1 MSAHHRNVNK
11 LVVVKKLTDVSY
23 PIEQVL
29 RAELESNNKGFLTL
43 LGDGRLILTAWINK
57 KVTSKIVEDASDA
70 CWQRGS
76 ESEVII
82 VCHNGALVRYSLH
95 FDTGLSCSLQLSAP
109 SLLSLIREKDSSVRS
124 LRSPK
129 LWGHTIEHIL
139 LQPQSDR
146 LVLLATNA
154 GGRPTAQG
162 VLRTPPLRTAHL
174 SNDKIL
180 AQPVTGSD
188 LYEYDTRTCKIHEIV
203 NLGLQRMGSDFI
215 EWGTLAASLSGD
227 TVAVVDSERHLYVT
241 NFRHRLSLGRR
252 GRVNRSRVT
261 LHQVIWP
268 ASLQPSQI
276 TQISL
281 ALSDSVLAVFCQTVD
296 GKIENQHYLSFDVSL
311 SSLNC
316 HHCFAEPAA
325 IIPGMSHQLP
335 DLFLTVE
342 GVAMLMDEDASIS
355 SLDSEIDLG
364 ELLGAMDD
372 ALKEQNMAKVTEVKA
387 MIEQG
392 LSVFLSSCNHQEGW
406 LGMAEMR
413 AQQYGQLANLLLSY
427 IPQYAEC
434 YESYSLALALK
445 DLARH
450 HFISVR
456 EEMSNVLQYID
467 SESISQM
474 VLQMT
479 EQVSFY
485 FRSVEQLQLPQEGSG
500 HKELSKQHAVW
511 GEKPMKDILED
522 ALQKGWVK
530 AAESYLQL
538 KPWVYGAV
546 TTSMVISTCIDIAR
560 QRETENSKAEFLM
573 KMDDCYN
580 EALKQILHSSDDLFE
595 VQVLGTVLGA
605 RGLLSVV
612 ETHAV
617 NLVINIHR
625 TLPDLLTLPPQVW
638 TELVKLGDASADA
651 VTGPMTVK
659 QVSQWTPLSMM
670 LVMTDLYAC
679 TADPEILQSV
689 DADVMWQY
697 LLHQHDIRNLKKWI
711 LLEFSGQDQDLSE
724 GDVILRE
731 EQAWSDPAFR
741 SPRRSQPTS
750 LMPEA
755 LGEISE
761 TKHIG
766 PNLFSGPQYG
776 SEFGSSPQS
785 QDELSIDSTSLGPGD
800 PDTWSVQSFE
810 VHDRRDTL
818 WSVQHFKPITQS
830 MVDLVVIAK
839 EAFVEVVLNILARF
853 GVFIT
858 KEKKDPQL
866 LLRRL
871 LVSGAFE
878 LVSSFK
884 GNHSCQ
890 VLETDIH
897 STLLKF
903 FGDNDFILPAYD
915 YVEHFSLDDAGN
927 ELLTDLK
934 LPSWANLIVA
944 FRKLGESHS
953 KETIYDLSLKNLSL
967 LSEKCQNPQE
977 LHLPAFL
984 TMLFAPSNSLEN
996 FIKCDFDKLESTN
1009 SNEVMSLC
1017 AILSKHNTTPKQV
1030 IEGLS
1035 LKYPYLEKLRKKTDD
1050 NTLDVTMYDL
1060 LCGNVPYDIARLFT
1074 WQPGNKQGYDE
1085 DGKLPCFSDEELIS
1099 SYGLQHSLDFMYYLR
1114 EARPTYACA
1123 AIMTSMYLNKSKK
1136 KVEDVKGAIFGLAL
1150 GCWPDRA
1157 ISAACVAVLLMTGLP
1172 ANPLRA
1178 ILAAAFQILQARN
1191 ESCAKLKWEKR
1202 QAQEHLITT
1211 EIKDLLHQLC
1221 EVGSRATAAKT
1232 ILKML
1237 EDCVMLTFL
1246 EKAKDAQSGLSR
1258 ISDGTEKDGIKKED
1272 ITETN
1277 KLSKEH
1283 VQTFMEGMRLCMEF
1297 CCVYELSW
1305 PTRLLKHLAEL
1316 DQWLLFLA
1324 SAQIYKFPRD
1334 EVLKAAESFQS
1345 IALREHMLF
1354 ALTHIYYYREG
1365 HEPRQRSKEGS
1376 RRARSSLY
1384 SRIGIKVR
1392 EDSLS
1397 PTQSSDENPRSTS
1410 PSEPEVSIIDDAL
1423 SFTTTETC
1431 HDFGID
1437 SWLSYQHNDIYS
1449 ILLTC
1454 HQRENS
1460 AAELVTAAVALNI
1473 PILCVFAGCYERH
1486 SVFTCL
1492 SVWLYTQLPKAAKK
1506 TLHQHLIKSEIYM
1519 SLINDSS
1526 KVKQPEGN
1534 CCRACDNNVL
1544 QAVQDDLK
1552 WILLAHISK
1561 GSVDVPIEGL
1571 RIFLPDSP
1579 MLSLLLAIKEVNGM
1593 CCKDKVE
1600 KYLSSVA
1607 SALEN
1612 EICLESDAASGR
1624 VWLTRTMIDIIG
1636 KALDEYI
1643 TNSHL
1648 QCYFLSAITA
1658 ISQQPPFSSH
1668 SVNWNLIGQLCKALG
1683 SVKHQVTFSD
1693 LLWCFETGELKTYA
1707 NSIVSCLSEKRYFS
1721 EALSVSQ
1728 LTSLPIF
1735 TIVCAQL
1742 RAEFEKN
1749 QGTVTESLSNLE
1761 DFLAKSHKRLCQESV
1776 PPEHAANCFISISK
1790 ELSDPA
1796 MKYLC
1801 LQYVVI
1807 WSSKEEIPADL
1818 ADMKE
1823 NLEYEMWESYI
1834 QAFLS
1839 KESSLS
1845 KGMIKPPSHLGVWPW
1860 EGQDGTSPLD
1870 RKLII
1875 KSAELKKEIVP
1886 QLIGGDEELKHEYQD
1901 KAATREGEPGS
1912 PDRTRENN
1920 DETQDLKEE
1929 RERESPTKNARDKAL
1944 QYLVDLCINEGMLI
1958 TAYRILVFFH
1968 QCNKN
1973 METLLSLLGL
1983 ADGSEVEEGGAE
1995 EKEICAEFRRTS
2007 PHQTVGRKGRPRSR
2021 GISVCSSLS
2030 VISLDPEDEI
2040 GLKTP
2045 TLIKMSTELT
2055 HGRNTAERIVMLYRV
2070 AAALDLSYV
2079 YVIHHPTPIT
2089 LVSLVL
2095 RLNVGGVIQLA
2106 RDLIHALPVPQS
2118 SISSFLCEEAVATIT
2133 AGPSATQRDRLF
2145 LWEELE
2151 MQWCELITLCEDP
2164 SSLGNQLLVVGQRI
2178 GSSHPDQVEKVHS
2191 MSVELVIRAHD
2202 CFTAASNME
2211 GISTV
2216 LRTALSLT
2224 GSLLQHS
2231 QWSLMVRLLTGIG
2244 RYSEMSYVID
2254 ALREHDQFEPLL
2266 GRGSDPRGC
2275 KKGLD
2280 RALVH
2285 YLRSKYPEDTETL
2298 RLVALHF
2305 LLYSEVAEMWAT
2317 DAEKAVE
2324 KVLEA
2329 TVDLGVSCS
2338 TGMTSPPV
2346 RSTPNKNSTREA
2358 STKTTPRKPTP
2369 MKGLSSPTGV
2379 GRGFPVND
2387 QCDPDY
2393 LHNADSKLLVQAMHS
2408 YAHAAQYYMQDQQ
2421 LATAVEYS
2429 RQAELVALQTAH
2441 VRNATSG
2448 SSLRLLKLSPG
2459 GVRCVTTRL
2468 LRVSEAQLV
2477 GRAYNMSVDWGAALY
2492 QQFIN
2497 KGDDNYLTEYL
2508 AHCTLSPE
2516 IVLDVI
2522 KKLEHDGVTKE
2533 RQERVALLLKHV
2545 QEADVVYRVASQLGL
2560 RGTVDACLASA
2571 SAPYLRD
2578 TVFTKGFTYG
2588 S

>member
-1 MSAHHRNVNK
+1 
-11 LVVVKKLTDVSY
+11 
-23 PIEQVL
+23 
-29 RAELESNNKGFLTL
+29 
-43 LGDGRLILTAWINK
+43 
-57 KVTSKIVEDASDA
+57 
-70 CWQRGS
+70 
-76 ESEVII
+76 
-82 VCHNGALVRYSLH
+82 
-95 FDTGLSCSLQLSAP
+95 
-109 SLLSLIREKDSSVRS
+109 
-124 LRSPK
+124 
-129 LWGHTIEHIL
+129 
-139 LQPQSDR
+139 
-146 LVLLATNA
+146 
-154 GGRPTAQG
+154 
-162 VLRTPPLRTAHL
+162 
-174 SNDKIL
+174 
-180 AQPVTGSD
+180 
-188 LYEYDTRTCKIHEIV
+188 
-203 NLGLQRMGSDFI
+203 MGSDFI
-215 EWGTLAASLSGD
+215 EWGTLAASLTGD
-227 TVAVVDSERHLYVT
+227 TIAAVDSERHLYVT
-241 NFRHRLSLGRR
+241 NFRHRVSLGRR

-268 ASLQPSQI
+268 ASLQPSRI

-316 HHCFAEPAA
+316 HHCFTEPAA
-325 IIPGMSHQLP
+325 IIPGMPHQLP
-335 DLFLTVE
+335 DLFLTLD

-355 SLDSEIDLG
+355 SLDSEVDLG

-387 MIEQG
+387 LVEQG

-406 LGMAEMR
+406 LGLAEMR

-445 DLARH
+445 DLSRH

-456 EEMSNVLQYID
+456 EEMSNVLQYVD

-485 FRSVEQLQLPQEGSG
+485 FRSVEQLQLPEEGSG

-511 GEKPMKDILED
+511 GEKPMKEILED
-522 ALQKGWVK
+522 ALQRGLVK

-546 TTSMVISTCIDIAR
+546 TTNMVISTCIDIAR
-560 QRETENSKAEFLM
+560 QKETENSKAEILM
-573 KMDDCYN
+573 NMDDCYN

-605 RGLLSVV
+605 RSLLSVV

-711 LLEFSGQDQDLSE
+711 LLEFNGQDQDQE
-724 GDVILRE
+724 GDVTLRE
-731 EQAWSDPAFR
+731 EQAWSDPAYR
-741 SPRRSQPTS
+741 SPRRSQPTTS
-750 LMPEA
+750 MPET

-761 TKHIG
+761 TKHLG

-785 QDELSIDSTSLGPGD
+785 QDELSIESTSLGPGD
-800 PDTWSVQSFE
+800 ADTWSVQSFE

-839 EAFVEVVLNILARF
+839 EAFVEVVLNILARY

-866 LLRRL
+866 LMRRL

-890 VLETDIH
+890 VLERDIH
-897 STLLKF
+897 TTLLKF
-903 FGDNDFILPAYD
+903 FGDNDFVLPAYD
-915 YVEHFSLDDAGN
+915 YVEHFSPDGGN
-927 ELLTDLK
+927 ELLVDLEM
-934 LPSWANLIVA
+934 PPWANLIVA

-953 KETIYDLSLKNLSL
+953 KDTIYDLSLKNLSL
-967 LSEKCQNPQE
+967 LSEKCQNPEE

-984 TMLFAPSNSLEN
+984 TMLFAPSSSLEN
-996 FIKCDFDKLESTN
+996 FITCNPDKLEATDEGEIS
-1009 SNEVMSLC
+1009 SLY

-1035 LKYPYLEKLRKKTDD
+1035 LKYPYLEKLKKKT
-1050 NTLDVTMYDL
+1050 NEATLDVTMYDL

-1099 SYGLQHSLDFMYYLR
+1099 NYGLQHSLDFMYYLR

-1136 KVEDVKGAIFGLAL
+1136 KVEDVKGAIYGLAL

-1172 ANPLRA
+1172 ANPLRT

-1202 QAQEHLITT
+1202 QAQEHLTTT

-1221 EVGSRATAAKT
+1221 EVSTRVTAAKMV
-1232 ILKML
+1232 LKML
-1237 EDCVMLTFL
+1237 EDCVMMALM
-1246 EKAKDAQSGLSR
+1246 EKAKEDQSALNER
-1258 ISDGTEKDGIKKED
+1258 AEKED
-1272 ITETN
+1272 TKKDDSTDKN
-1277 KLSKEH
+1277 KLSIEH

-1297 CCVYELSW
+1297 CCIYELPW

-1334 EVLKAAESFQS
+1334 EVLKAAESFRS

-1365 HEPRQRSKEGS
+1365 REPRERSREGS
-1376 RRARSSLY
+1376 RRTRSSLY

-1437 SWLSYQHNDIYS
+1437 SWLSYRHNDIYS

-1454 HQRENS
+1454 HQREN
-1460 AAELVTAAVALNI
+1460 AASELVTAAVALNI
-1473 PILCVFAGCYERH
+1473 PILCVFAACYERH
-1486 SVFTCL
+1486 NVFTCL

-1519 SLINDSS
+1519 SLINDNS
-1526 KVKQPEGN
+1526 KLKQPEGN
-1534 CCRACDNNVL
+1534 CCRTCDNNVL
-1544 QAVQDDLK
+1544 QALQDDLK

-1561 GSVDVPIEGL
+1561 GSVDVAVEGL
-1571 RIFLPDSP
+1571 KIFLPNSP
-1579 MLSLLLAIKEVNGM
+1579 ILSLLLAIKEVNGM
-1593 CCKDKVE
+1593 CCKEKVE
-1600 KYLSSVA
+1600 KYLSASA

-1612 EICLESDAASGR
+1612 EICLESYAASGR
-1624 VWLTRTMIDIIG
+1624 REWSTRTMIDIIG
-1636 KALDEYI
+1636 KALDEFI

-1668 SVNWNLIGQLCKALG
+1668 NVNWTLIGQLCKALG
-1683 SVKHQVTFSD
+1683 SVKHQVTFLD

-1707 NSIVSCLSEKRYFS
+1707 NSIVSCLSENRYFS

-1749 QGTVTESLSNLE
+1749 QGTVIENLSNLE
-1761 DFLAKSHKRLCQESV
+1761 DYLAKSHKRLCQESV
-1776 PPEHAANCFISISK
+1776 PPEHAATCFISISK

-1807 WSSKEEIPADL
+1807 WVSKEDIPADL
-1818 ADMKE
+1818 TDIKE
-1823 NLEYEMWESYI
+1823 SLECEMWESYI
-1834 QAFLS
+1834 QAILN
-1839 KESSLS
+1839 KESNLS

-1875 KSAELKKEIVP
+1875 TSAELKSEIVP
-1886 QLIGGDEELKHEYQD
+1886 QLVSEDKELKHKSQD
-1901 KAATREGEPGS
+1901 TASTKEGDLGS
-1912 PDRTRENN
+1912 PDRTRDINN
-1920 DETQDLKEE
+1920 DTPGKEEE
-1929 RERESPTKNARDKAL
+1929 REGESQSKNARDKAT
-1944 QYLVDLCINEGMLI
+1944 QYLVDMCIDEGMLS

-1968 QCNKN
+1968 QSNRN

-1983 ADGSEVEEGGAE
+1983 ADGSEVEEGGGE
-1995 EKEICAEFRRTS
+1995 EKEACAEFRRTS
-2007 PHQTVGRKGRPRSR
+2007 PPQSVGRRGRTRSR
-2021 GISVCSSLS
+2021 GISVCSGLS

-2118 SISSFLCEEAVATIT
+2118 SIASFLCEEAVATIT
-2133 AGPSATQRDRLF
+2133 AGPSATQRDRLL

-2151 MQWCELITLCEDP
+2151 THWCEMITLCEDP
-2164 SSLGNQLLVVGQRI
+2164 SSLGNQLLLVGQRI

-2216 LRTALSLT
+2216 LRTALALT

-2346 RSTPNKNSTREA
+2346 RSTPNKNSTREM
-2358 STKTTPRKPTP
+2358 STKNTPRKSTP
-2369 MKGLSSPTGV
+2369 MKGLSSPTGA
-2379 GRGFPVND
+2379 GRSFPAND
-2387 QCDPDY
+2387 QFDPDY

-2448 SSLRLLKLSPG
+2448 SALRLLKLSPG

-2468 LRVSEAQLV
+2468 LRVCEAQLV
-2477 GRAYNMSVDWGAALY
+2477 GRAYNLSVDWGAALY

-2497 KGDDNYLTEYL
+2497 KGDENYLTEYL

-2560 RGTVDACLASA
+2560 RGTVDACLASS